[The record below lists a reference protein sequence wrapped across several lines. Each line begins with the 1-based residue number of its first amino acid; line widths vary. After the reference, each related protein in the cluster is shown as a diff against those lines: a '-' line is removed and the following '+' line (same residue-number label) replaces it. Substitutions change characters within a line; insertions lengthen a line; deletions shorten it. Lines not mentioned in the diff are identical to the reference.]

1 MALGSQWCHQD
12 PLGGLFPICLS
23 SWLGF
28 LAPFVWAEIFGNC
41 IYWCVTHILWNGN
54 LAVSTGDKVLGNSFI
69 PAYAAIWIKS
79 VFPTLQGKLISRC
92 QSSCDCPRRVLWL
105 RSDFMCDISLTILIS
120 KIVIFFINFFLFC
133 PHPSHCYWTSYS
145 NPTFCILTA
154 LHGRITLCILY
165 YGKFLLPYIYI
176 NIRLLFWNNN
186 ILEMD
191 TWEIYLPAVR
201 IALGTM
207 IGKYDLIRNE

>member
-41 IYWCVTHILWNGN
+41 IYWCVTHIIWNGN
-54 LAVSTGDKVLGNSFI
+54 LAVSAGDKVRGNSFI
-69 PAYAAIWIKS
+69 PADTAIWIKS
-79 VFPTLQGKLISRC
+79 VFPTLQGKLISIC

-120 KIVIFFINFFLFC
+120 KIVIFFIKFFILPPPESLFLNALLTLI
-133 PHPSHCYWTSYS
+133 PHSAFSLLCMEGLHCV
-145 NPTFCILTA
+145 FCITESFCFL
-154 LHGRITLCILY
+154 RSISIFVCYSEIIT
-165 YGKFLLPYIYI
+165 F
-176 NIRLLFWNNN
+176 
-186 ILEMD
+186 
-191 TWEIYLPAVR
+191 
-201 IALGTM
+201 
-207 IGKYDLIRNE
+207 